1 LLNRLAARKKGVDYL
16 VDALFALDM
25 LTIMLMVLNAWHRA

>member
-1 LLNRLAARKKGVDYL
+1 YL